1 MLSSIRPGSIDG
13 GMILATPTP
22 IQDRVPEK
30 AKGNGRAAHQ
40 REEIIEELLANP
52 PPYGVLDEAY
62 RIWLRKLIVPSG
74 EG

>member
-1 MLSSIRPGSIDG
+1 MGGSI
-13 GMILATPTP
+13 LVNPLP
-22 IQDRVPEK
+22 LPVQDRTHGEA
-30 AKGNGRAAHQ
+30 AKGNGRAAHE

-52 PPYGVLDEAY
+52 PSYGVLDEAY

>member
-1 MLSSIRPGSIDG
+1 MVSILS
-13 GMILATPTP
+13 ATNPTTEERGDVKSTARRDP
-22 IQDRVPEK
+22 TLEMREAVIERV
-30 AKGNGRAAHQ
+30 
-40 REEIIEELLANP
+40 LANP